1 MQDDCQGMLVSL
13 QNFLANQKYSE
24 AHAYR
29 LSICVTRI
37 AQGVVLDEVS
47 VEDICMAALFLI

>member
-1 MQDDCQGMLVSL
+1 VSL